1 MENGL
6 KWRKSEGLETN
17 HDVARSYQKGR
28 FKKYQM
34 ELIEQDW
41 QMSRSSLRHPWVRA
55 QFHIIYIH
63 TLFFFYFGLLRVS
76 VETLY
81 VKAMIFDNNYLK
93 SRKNG
98 DLVLVISSSQTLAQ

>member
-6 KWRKSEGLETN
+6 KCRKSEGLETN

-41 QMSRSSLRHPWVRA
+41 QMSRSSLRHPRVRA
-55 QFHIIYIH
+55 QFHIIYTH
-63 TLFFFYFGLLRVS
+63 TLLFFYFGLVLLS
-76 VETLY
+76 VETLC
-81 VKAMIFDNNYLK
+81 VKAIFDNNYLK